1 MPEEAMSIMRNLAA
15 TMFGLSAVATVAL
28 LGVSPA
34 NAGCGGCSYGPPHVI
49 YAPPVEAVFP
59 PPPPPPVHVD
69 FRYHRPHYC
78 GCDYGVAPHII
89 DYPYIVEQG
98 PVYSGPGITT
108 VPTYVPP
115 RHYYRSPY
123 RYQEEWRYEQSY
135 LYRPHPRHHH
145 HRRVILRSR
154 G

>member
-1 MPEEAMSIMRNLAA
+1 MPEEAKSIMRNLAA

-34 NAGCGGCSYGPPHVI
+34 SAGCGGCSYGPPHVI

-78 GCDYGVAPHII
+78 GCTYGVARYVAPTPYVV
-89 DYPYIVEQG
+89 DRPYIVDQG

-108 VPTYVPP
+108 VPTYIPV
-115 RHYYRSPY
+115 RHYYQVRSPVHY
-123 RYQEEWRYEQSY
+123 R
-135 LYRPHPRHHH
+135 HHRHHH
-145 HRRVILRSR
+145 HAVLRTR

>member
-1 MPEEAMSIMRNLAA
+1 MSIMRNLAA

-78 GCDYGVAPHII
+78 GCDTALPRTSLTTPISWNRVRSILARGSQRCRPTCPHGTITDRRI
-89 DYPYIVEQG
+89 ATRK
-98 PVYSGPGITT
+98 SGAMSNHICIARILAIITT
-108 VPTYVPP
+108 AA
-115 RHYYRSPY
+115 
-123 RYQEEWRYEQSY
+123 
-135 LYRPHPRHHH
+135 
-145 HRRVILRSR
+145 
-154 G
+154 